1 ARNLSQAT
9 PQIMSDELASYKLQL
24 QQVEAALLGEPDN
37 EELIKLKSDLEEVIT
52 LQEELVEEAG
62 GSDPTSSQAASSKA
76 HERLWKVGDRVLAP
90 STNGQHYPA
99 VIDGISGETIAV
111 TFVGNGLK
119 TMTRRAE
126 LKDAPMEAKKSYIF
140 DKETGTGG
148 QKQYNKKNEWQAE
161 KERRKMRA
169 QKKEIK
175 KKELDG
181 AKESEKNKWHS
192 WNSKATNK
200 GIKGLKRVAAT
211 GSASDTV
218 GKRDNL
224 VSSRKDQWAFAKSQR
239 GNMDSLF

>member
-1 ARNLSQAT
+1 
-9 PQIMSDELASYKLQL
+9 MSDELANYKLQL
-24 QQVEAALLGEPDN
+24 QQVEAALLGEPNND
-37 EELIKLKSDLEEVIT
+37 ELIKLKSDLEEVIA

-62 GSDPTSSQAASSKA
+62 GSDPTSSQDRS

-126 LKDAPMEAKKSYIF
+126 LKDAPMEAKKTYIF
-140 DKETGTGG
+140 DKETG

-161 KERRKMRA
+161 KERRKLRA
-169 QKKEIK
+169 QKKEMK

-181 AKESEKNKWHS
+181 AKEGEKNKWHS
-192 WNSKATNK
+192 FNSKALNK
-200 GIKGLKRVAAT
+200 GMKGMKRVAAT